1 MLTIVNLVGTAL
13 VFIAFGLWGL
23 LDPAGMVANLG
34 LQITDPSGATAIR
47 AIYGGFLIGLGAF
60 ILFCAA
66 HPDRRR
72 TGLFALLI
80 IVSTILATRL
90 LGWTLDAFPT
100 SLQAAYAGIE
110 AFSVIVT
117 SALLRT
123 NRAQT

>member
-1 MLTIVNLVGTAL
+1 MLTIINLVGTAL

-34 LQITDPSGATAIR
+34 VELTDPSGATAIR

-60 ILFCAA
+60 VLFCTV

-90 LGWTLDAFPT
+90 LGWTLDAPPT
-100 SLQAAYAGIE
+100 DLQTAYAGIE
-110 AFSVIVT
+110 VFSIIAT
-117 SALLRT
+117 SALLRA
-123 NRAQT
+123 NKAQT

>member
-90 LGWTLDAFPT
+90 LGWKLDAFPT